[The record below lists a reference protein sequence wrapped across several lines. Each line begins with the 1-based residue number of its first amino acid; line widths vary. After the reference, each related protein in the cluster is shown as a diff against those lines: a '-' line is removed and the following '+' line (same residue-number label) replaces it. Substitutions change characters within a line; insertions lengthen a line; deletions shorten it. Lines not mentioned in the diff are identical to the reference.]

1 MSEIVTVQSCP
12 VHYLL
17 HHSHRA
23 FSPDLSNKNVPT
35 QAGKHL
41 NIKWILKSNHS
52 ALETINQTECCQPSS
67 YKESSFPPLWRDF
80 WACYRLFTLNRSPN
94 LSWLSKDCKV
104 MRAALCSKGQWEM
117 LEKTDFVNLGLVFV
131 KDLVRRRV
139 IRWRVPPLVVQS
151 GCKRAATLDWKP
163 VNVCGMTVVK
173 NAQMLTRCWLFSW
186 VLKLY

>member
-1 MSEIVTVQSCP
+1 M
-12 VHYLL
+12 
-17 HHSHRA
+17 
-23 FSPDLSNKNVPT
+23 
-35 QAGKHL
+35 
-41 NIKWILKSNHS
+41 
-52 ALETINQTECCQPSS
+52 INQTECCQPSS

-80 WACYRLFTLNRSPN
+80 WACCHLFTLNRSPN

-104 MRAALCSKGQWEM
+104 MRAAFCSKGPREM

-131 KDLVRRRV
+131 KDLVRPQV

-173 NAQMLTRCWLFSW
+173 NAQMLIQCWLFSW
-186 VLKLY
+186 VLSCIKTRWKWVFSVLPGVLPCVISVTNEIIFQQDGYLQ